1 MTSVIR
7 IKQQFI
13 RVGSTNSP
21 TLEWAMAV
29 VDKIQTDFLFV
40 QACLLSPLGKI
51 HHTQSFDIIFIN
63 IYICIYLYIMYIV

>member
-1 MTSVIR
+1 MLLLKMKVQEEQISGTMTSVIR

-40 QACLLSPLGKI
+40 QSMLALTTWENTP
-51 HHTQSFDIIFIN
+51 HTK
-63 IYICIYLYIMYIV
+63 L